1 MSGGGGGHG
10 KKGAKHE
17 EHEEH
22 EEHVNHEAWVIPYA
36 DMLTLLM
43 ALFLVLFAIG
53 RTDLEKFKKLAE
65 SFRSQFGNGDSAQV
79 ISIGGGTGDSPLDGG
94 TGVLSEDGANADTPV
109 EVKAALAEYVKKQAE
124 DAKEGLQD
132 VEDAIAQQAGQANLA
147 DKLAFRFEG
156 RGLVLSLVNDGVL
169 FKAGDATLQPGGM
182 EVLQL
187 VMSSLQ
193 DIPNNLS
200 IEGHTDSR
208 PISNNRFASNWE
220 LSTTRATSVLR
231 YMEEQGFAKGRL
243 SASGYGDTRPVAGN
257 DTAEGQAQN
266 RRVEIVIESDIP
278 LGPALDGEVVPTG

>member
-53 RTDLEKFKKLAE
+53 RTDLEKFKKLAD

-124 DAKEGLQD
+124 DAKEGLKD

>member
-1 MSGGGGGHG
+1 MSGGGGHG
-10 KKGAKHE
+10 KKGGKHE

-65 SFRSQFGNGDSAQV
+65 SFRSAFGNGDSAQV
-79 ISIGGGTGDSPLDGG
+79 ISIGEGTGDSPLDGG
-94 TGVLSEDGANADTPV
+94 AGVLSEDGANADTPV

-124 DAKEGLQD
+124 DAKEGLKD
-132 VEDAIAQQAGQANLA
+132 VEAAIAQQAGQANLA

-169 FKAGDATLQPGGM
+169 FKPGDATLQPAGM

-231 YMEEQGFAKGRL
+231 YMEDQGFAKGRL

-278 LGPALDGEVVPTG
+278 LGPALGDEVVPTG

>member
-124 DAKEGLQD
+124 DAKEGLKD

>member
-1 MSGGGGGHG
+1 MSGGGGHG
-10 KKGAKHE
+10 KKGGKHE

>member
-1 MSGGGGGHG
+1 MSGGGGHG